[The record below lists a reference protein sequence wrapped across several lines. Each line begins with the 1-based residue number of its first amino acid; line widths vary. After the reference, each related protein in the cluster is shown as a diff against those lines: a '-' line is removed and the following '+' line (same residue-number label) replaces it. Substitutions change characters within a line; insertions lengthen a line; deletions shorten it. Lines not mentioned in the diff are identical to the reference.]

1 MDGKGPGLPV
11 VRRFQG
17 EPGAAL
23 GLLPLSPAGSGGWSE
38 ARDVVWVTACL
49 LRDGFWKH
57 ARWHSSLI
65 ASGACLDET
74 VAVRPDKEPVVAACL
89 YTRIT

>member
-1 MDGKGPGLPV
+1 MDGKGLG
-11 VRRFQG
+11 FQWYDDFK
-17 EPGAAL
+17 ENL
-23 GLLPLSPAGSGGWSE
+23 GPRWAYYLFPLLDRGRSE

-89 YTRIT
+89 ETGSL